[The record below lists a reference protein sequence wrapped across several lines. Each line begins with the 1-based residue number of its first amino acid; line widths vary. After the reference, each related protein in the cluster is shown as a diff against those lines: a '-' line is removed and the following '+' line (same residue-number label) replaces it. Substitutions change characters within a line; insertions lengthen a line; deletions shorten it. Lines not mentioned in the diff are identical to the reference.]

1 MTRKKLGIGLLE
13 AFSEPCEACASR
25 GVIVHHEPIMRSK
38 HSAPDDQKPQQNQGN
53 NKKKNR
59 DRNQKQE
66 TVKVVTAERAVEI
79 NNVMTQI
86 AASTVA
92 AHEAAGESSPIT
104 LPAAKSA
111 GVSGTNT
118 SSGAVTEKTLEAV
131 LDALP
136 EPKAPGQG
144 RRKPR
149 RATSGGNVSAG

>member
-1 MTRKKLGIGLLE
+1 M
-13 AFSEPCEACASR
+13 
-25 GVIVHHEPIMRSK
+25 
-38 HSAPDDQKPQQNQGN
+38 
-53 NKKKNR
+53 
-59 DRNQKQE
+59 
-66 TVKVVTAERAVEI
+66 KVVTAERAQEI

-104 LPAAKSA
+104 LPAAKK
-111 GVSGTNT
+111 GENL
-118 SSGAVTEKTLEAV
+118 LEAV

>member
-1 MTRKKLGIGLLE
+1 M
-13 AFSEPCEACASR
+13 
-25 GVIVHHEPIMRSK
+25 
-38 HSAPDDQKPQQNQGN
+38 
-53 NKKKNR
+53 
-59 DRNQKQE
+59 
-66 TVKVVTAERAVEI
+66 VTAERAVEI

-104 LPAAKSA
+104 LPAAKLK
-111 GVSGTNT
+111 VD
-118 SSGAVTEKTLEAV
+118 SGANTNDAPAAEKMLEAV

-149 RATSGGNVSAG
+149 RATSAGNVSVG

>member
-1 MTRKKLGIGLLE
+1 
-13 AFSEPCEACASR
+13 
-25 GVIVHHEPIMRSK
+25 MRSK
-38 HSAPDDQKPQQNQGN
+38 HQNTDDQKSGNQQGQQGQG
-53 NKKKNR
+53 KKKNR

-104 LPAAKSA
+104 LPPVKAAGESEQA
-111 GVSGTNT
+111 E
-118 SSGAVTEKTLEAV
+118 GAEKLLEAV

-149 RATSGGNVSAG
+149 RATSAGNVSAG

>member
-1 MTRKKLGIGLLE
+1 
-13 AFSEPCEACASR
+13 
-25 GVIVHHEPIMRSK
+25 MRSK

-104 LPAAKSA
+104 LPAAKA
-111 GVSGTNT
+111 GDKTSNSVANT
-118 SSGAVTEKTLEAV
+118 DTPAAEKMLEAV

-149 RATSGGNVSAG
+149 RASSGGNVSAG